1 MNRKRSAVRAG
12 IALMAVGFAA
22 AALSACS
29 PAGSSNS
36 SQAGDGTGT
45 VNVWAHQGQD
55 AENAA
60 LQAAVS
66 SFNSSQSKIKV
77 NLRLLSGDTYTSTV
91 TNTPKDKLPDVLEM
105 DGPTLASYVYNQ
117 KLAQL
122 KPYVAAS
129 TIANAT
135 EGSIAEGTY
144 SGDLYGLAMYDS
156 GLGLYGNKKLLDA
169 DGVSYPKSA
178 AEAWTAEQ
186 FTSAV
191 KALAAKSPT
200 GKSLD
205 VNESGLGGEWAT
217 YAFSPLVES
226 AGGALIKD
234 NKADGTLNSAASVK
248 ALTTVRGWKPYVD
261 PNADG
266 NAFPNGRVALAWG
279 GHWNY
284 PTFSKALG
292 SDLVV
297 LPLPN
302 FGNGAKTGAGS
313 WTWGISSGTKNGK
326 AAGAFLD
333 ALLGDQNVKAM
344 TDADGAPPATK
355 SALAADKLYQPGG
368 ALALWGDQLNHA
380 CPASAVTASC
390 IAVYRPVTP
399 GYPTIT
405 AQFAAALSAIWGGSD
420 VKTKLDDAA
429 KVIDQAYADNS
440 NFQ

>member
-1 MNRKRSAVRAG
+1 MNYKRSAARAG
-12 IALMAVGFAA
+12 VALMAAGLASG
-22 AALSACS
+22 ALSACS
-29 PAGSSNS
+29 PGSSAGG
-36 SQAGDGTGT
+36 SQSGDGTGT

-55 AENAA
+55 SENAA

-77 NLRLLSGDTYTSTV
+77 NLRLISGDTYTSTI

-117 KLAQL
+117 KLSPL
-122 KPYVAAS
+122 KQYVSAS
-129 TIANAT
+129 TVSNAT
-135 EGSIAEGTY
+135 DGSIAEGTY
-144 SGDLYGLAMYDS
+144 NGDLYGLAMYDS
-156 GLGLYGNKKLLDA
+156 GLGLYGNKKQLDA
-169 DGVSYPKSA
+169 AGVSYPKSA
-178 AEAWTAEQ
+178 AQAWTADQ
-186 FTSAV
+186 FTAAV

-205 VNESGLGGEWAT
+205 VNESSLSGEWGT

-226 AGGALIKD
+226 AGGGLIKD
-234 NKADGTLNSAASVK
+234 NKADGTLNSPASVK
-248 ALTTVRGWKPYVD
+248 ALTVIQGWKPYVD
-261 PNADG
+261 SNADQ
-266 NAFPNGRVALAWG
+266 NAFTAGRVGLAWG

-284 PTFSKALG
+284 PAFSKALG

-297 LPLPN
+297 LPLPD
-302 FGNGAKTGAGS
+302 FGNGAKTDAGS

-333 ALLGDQNVKAM
+333 ALLNDQNVKAM

-355 SALAADKLYQPGG
+355 TALAADKLYQPGG

-380 CPASAVTASC
+380 CPASAVTPSC

-405 AQFAAALSAIWGGSD
+405 AKFAGALAAVWGGADAKSQ
-420 VKTKLDDAA
+420 LDDAA
-429 KVIDQAYADNS
+429 KAIDQSYSDNS
-440 NFQ
+440 NYQ